1 MTDIPGI
8 KQPKLNALPQI
19 GDRMT
24 FIYVDHAVINRRDG
38 VITVTEAAAALFI
51 FQPLLSLY

>member
-24 FIYVDHAVINRRDG
+24 FIYVG
-38 VITVTEAAAALFI
+38 MQPSTEEMEPLLQQIKTALFI

>member
-8 KQPKLNALPQI
+8 KQPELNALPQI

-24 FIYVDHAVINRRDG
+24 FIYVEHAVINRREG
-38 VITVTEAAAALFI
+38 AITVKTVSFI
-51 FQPLLSLY
+51 FQQLLFLY